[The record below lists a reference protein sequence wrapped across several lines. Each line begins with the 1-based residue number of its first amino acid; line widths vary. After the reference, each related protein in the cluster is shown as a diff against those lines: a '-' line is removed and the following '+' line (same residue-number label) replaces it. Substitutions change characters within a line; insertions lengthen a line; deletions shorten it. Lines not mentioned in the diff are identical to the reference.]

1 MKSQY
6 RQAYIFNNK
15 KNANDVFMLWK
26 EEKRSQV
33 SYESILIYRHN
44 SGKNV

>member
-15 KNANDVFMLWK
+15 KNTNDVFMLWK

>member
-6 RQAYIFNNK
+6 RQAHIFSNK
-15 KNANDVFMLWK
+15 KNTNDVFIPWK

-44 SGKNV
+44 SGKNI